1 MNVELIQFFT
11 IILFV
16 IGILQYLNKSD
27 EFVLLLVVFFYL
39 TGIARY
45 NAVISGKANW
55 VDVAYAREIFF
66 LTDDLAIEALGYFFM
81 GTAVLSISY
90 LLLNLHK
97 PKYKLIDDNK
107 ILREFLKSKQKL
119 IIWLYIF
126 FLIVNGYSNRV
137 MGSVHYSQQS
147 VGVGYFF
154 LFKLAI
160 GGLILLFFML
170 FKNLPKNKR
179 FLRFVYLVAMI
190 LAASSTYN
198 MTSRFQFLSWM
209 IALIFIIVGRS
220 NIITKSI
227 FYAAGGIVVL
237 ILFLIAGNKRTM
249 MFANLTTEQE
259 IEYAKERFAMA
270 EDQNMLDG
278 FMMVMQAYPE
288 YLDFGYGSEHFEIL
302 LRPIP
307 RAIWPDKPVG
317 GYANKLGLNEGLPG
331 TVGISQSIYGTFYGE
346 GGPIAIVIFCII
358 YAFIFTK
365 LFNTTLKY
373 GSDMRH
379 LLHGIIFASA
389 VPILRGGDL
398 PGIVAFI
405 GMSYWPVFIFL
416 YLYKKH
422 LKHLAR
428 KEKIKETNEKSKQPT
443 INAKLDNMPTQ
454 YALNQPHYPDA
465 IQQK

>member
-107 ILREFLKSKQKL
+107 ILGEFLKSKQKL

-137 MGSVHYSQQS
+137 MSSVHYSQQS

-209 IALIFIIVGRS
+209 MALIFIIVGRS

-278 FMMVMQAYPE
+278 FMMVMQVYPE
-288 YLDFGYGSEHFEIL
+288 YLDFGYGSEHF
-302 LRPIP
+302 
-307 RAIWPDKPVG
+307 
-317 GYANKLGLNEGLPG
+317 
-331 TVGISQSIYGTFYGE
+331 
-346 GGPIAIVIFCII
+346 
-358 YAFIFTK
+358 
-365 LFNTTLKY
+365 
-373 GSDMRH
+373 
-379 LLHGIIFASA
+379 
-389 VPILRGGDL
+389 
-398 PGIVAFI
+398 
-405 GMSYWPVFIFL
+405 
-416 YLYKKH
+416 
-422 LKHLAR
+422 
-428 KEKIKETNEKSKQPT
+428 
-443 INAKLDNMPTQ
+443 
-454 YALNQPHYPDA
+454 
-465 IQQK
+465 